1 MKLGVLKEFGLAQK
15 TQKLKSNYIRRIFII
30 MMQQMSAYEACKTK
44 LRAAE
49 MFHKRSFSQEVK
61 NTAAVILKN
70 TIGAYEAIAGTP
82 ASGSTAG
89 LGIYGGGQS
98 AVAQMDPIGSYKNFI
113 IKIASLGIPALD
125 VFDWVAMEPMATAS
139 TQILF
144 TRYVRMSNKGKAKQG
159 DIVSDPF
166 GIMYRQLKDENG
178 NVIGREDATDTKY
191 SSALTSNAFTDA
203 GSTSAQDFKLTWT
216 PVRENTLVVTAGNKT
231 ANEKTA
237 TAGNPVEGYDKTFVE
252 NGITVSVNYQ
262 TGAIQITTATASTAG
277 SVIMVAYEYDN
288 VYLPANDIPTYGA
301 TVEAISMVAKPHKVR
316 IVWDALS
323 NLIYKNDYG
332 IDIAKELPKKAVED
346 FMYSIATEVSDAI
359 IEAAPTSTATMSWSL
374 AVENGW
380 IAQHYASFGSVL
392 AAAQAAITKVT
403 KIYAGNRCFIGTA
416 LVPVVMAIP
425 GFKQADTDG
434 KIGTQLIGTLGNLKI
449 YYKPDMDDYTYV
461 VFAKG
466 NGTELS
472 VGLLSMY
479 MAALPASIV
488 PTQLLEFADGLNS
501 QGFYSLYD
509 FKILNPILSV
519 KGVVSH

>member
-1 MKLGVLKEFGLAQK
+1 MIQ
-15 TQKLKSNYIRRIFII
+15 
-30 MMQQMSAYEACKTK
+30 SAYESQRTK

-49 MFHKRSFSQEVK
+49 MFHKRTFSQEVK
-61 NTAAVILKN
+61 NTAAVILRN
-70 TIGAYEAIAGTP
+70 TINAYEAVAGGGMP

-89 LGIYGGGQS
+89 LGIGGQS
-98 AVAQMDPIGSYKNFI
+98 AVAQLNPVSSYKNFI

-125 VFDWVAMEPMATAS
+125 VFDWVAMEPMATAN

-144 TRYVRMSNKGKAKQG
+144 TRYVRMSNKGNAKQG
-159 DIVSDPF
+159 DIISDPF
-166 GIMYRQLKDENG
+166 GIMYRQNKDG
-178 NVIGREDATDTKY
+178 TREDATDPKY
-191 SSALTSNAFTDA
+191 SSALTSDVFPDGNATTAQEFT
-203 GSTSAQDFKLTWT
+203 LRWT
-216 PVRENTLVVTAGNKT
+216 PVREGTIVVTAGGKVCD
-231 ANEKTA
+231 EKTA
-237 TAGNPVEGYDKTFVE
+237 TAGTTATGYDATFTE
-252 NGITVSVNYQ
+252 NGITVSIKRD
-262 TGAIQITTATASTAG
+262 TGKIQITTATASGANK
-277 SVIMVAYEYDN
+277 VIMIAYEYDN

-301 TVEAISMVAKPHKVR
+301 TVEAIPMTAKPHKVR

-359 IEAAPTSTATMSWSL
+359 VKEAQTSEYTMNWSL

-403 KIYAGNRCFIGTA
+403 KIYAGNRCFIGSA
-416 LVPVVMAIP
+416 LVPVVMAVP
-425 GFKQADTDG
+425 GWKPADTDG
-434 KIGTQLIGTLGNLKI
+434 KIGTQLLGSIGNLKV
-449 YYKPDMDDYTYV
+449 YFKPDMDDYTYV

-479 MAALPASIV
+479 MAALPASFV

-509 FKILNPILSV
+509 FKILNPMLSV
-519 KGVVSH
+519 KGTVSH